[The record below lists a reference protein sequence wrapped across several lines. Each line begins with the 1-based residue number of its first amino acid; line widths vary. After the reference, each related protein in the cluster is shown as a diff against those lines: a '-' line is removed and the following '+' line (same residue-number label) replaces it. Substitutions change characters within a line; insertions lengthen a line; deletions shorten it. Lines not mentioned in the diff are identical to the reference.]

1 MSYGVSRRT
10 REIGIRI
17 ALGAQLGDV
26 HRLILRQGMLLTVIA
41 MALGL
46 PAAFA
51 LAGILSSFL
60 YGIRPH
66 DTMTF
71 TIVPIFLAVV
81 SLIACW
87 VPARRAT
94 RIDPQSALRYE

>member
-1 MSYGVSRRT
+1 MSYSVSRRT

-17 ALGAQLGDV
+17 ALGSQLGAV

-51 LAGILSSFL
+51 VAGLFSSFL
-60 YGIRPH
+60 YGIAPH
-66 DTMTF
+66 DIMTF
-71 TIVPIFLAVV
+71 TVVPLFLAVV
-81 SLIACW
+81 ALVACW
-87 VPARRAT
+87 IPARRAT
-94 RIDPQSALRYE
+94 RVDPQSALRYE

>member
-1 MSYGVSRRT
+1 
-10 REIGIRI
+10 
-17 ALGAQLGDV
+17 L
-26 HRLILRQGMLLTVIA
+26 
-41 MALGL
+41 ALGL

-66 DTMTF
+66 DTLTF
-71 TIVPIFLAVV
+71 TVVPLFLAAVAF
-81 SLIACW
+81 LACW

-94 RIDPQSALRYE
+94 SIEPQNALRYE